1 VAHDKSTQSEG
12 SADLSDLLS
21 ILPGTIASLK
31 DAGMYEDWLHY
42 VRIVSENAFPLKNI
56 AHLLFL
62 DVCRWYHC
70 RNTVR
75 MRYSPAIKQF
85 WLLCYKI
92 FHGKVLRFM
101 SGFRHIEQV
110 KDYNTSKCL
119 CNPMDNTIICSV
131 PDISV
136 LSQSAAVQVSEI
148 APGMLTQMLDMI
160 TYDQMKTHTL
170 CVDGKK
176 INVSSS
182 QVDGEVN
189 LFGFEDKTTFQE
201 NREELMTEISMIR
214 EIDNLLMSFQ
224 RQNKVYISEI
234 PGEQN
239 SLKKNLVN
247 S

>member
-1 VAHDKSTQSEG
+1 MDT
-12 SADLSDLLS
+12 
-21 ILPGTIASLK
+21 TINFA
-31 DAGMYEDWLHY
+31 
-42 VRIVSENAFPLKNI
+42 
-56 AHLLFL
+56 
-62 DVCRWYHC
+62 
-70 RNTVR
+70 
-75 MRYSPAIKQF
+75 
-85 WLLCYKI
+85 
-92 FHGKVLRFM
+92 
-101 SGFRHIEQV
+101 
-110 KDYNTSKCL
+110 
-119 CNPMDNTIICSV
+119 V

-160 TYDQMKTHTL
+160 TYDKMKTYKL

-189 LFGFEDKTTFQE
+189 LFGFEDKPTFQE
-201 NREELMTEISMIR
+201 NRDRLMTEISMIR

-239 SLKKNLVN
+239 SFKEKLRELIKIAGTYERPKSRKTLHWRNSKSWLVQTGQHPNLRLF
-247 S
+247 

>member
-1 VAHDKSTQSEG
+1 
-12 SADLSDLLS
+12 
-21 ILPGTIASLK
+21 
-31 DAGMYEDWLHY
+31 MNEDWLHY

-70 RNTVR
+70 RNTVH
-75 MRYSPAIKQF
+75 MRYCPATKQF

-239 SLKKNLVN
+239 SLKEKLRDLIQIAGNAIQNLRKTKVKKNFA
-247 S
+247 